1 MYSISGE
8 PKITSLTLKAIFIFF
23 MVLLSHGLVG
33 CEHSTGRQTDAA
45 KVTRVV
51 DGDTIVV
58 SVKGA
63 QYKVRL
69 IGINTPER
77 GRPYYKEATEKTEE
91 LVLGKEVRLEKDVSE
106 TDKYGRLL
114 RYVYAGDL
122 FVNAELVKQGY
133 AQQYTYPPDVKYAD
147 LFRKLAREARENE
160 LGLWGPEEAA
170 PADESEAQ
178 STGSSK
184 AENRKLIGNI
194 KSKIYHQPDCS
205 SVKKIKPENATFLNS
220 TADAESAGYRPCK
233 ICLSRD

>member
-1 MYSISGE
+1 MQNILRNR
-8 PKITSLTLKAIFIFF
+8 KITSLALKIVFLASIL
-23 MVLLSHGLVG
+23 LLSYGLAG
-33 CEHSTGRQTDAA
+33 CQDSTGGQTDAA

-58 SVKGA
+58 NIKGA

-114 RYVYAGDL
+114 RYVYVGDL

-147 LFRKLAREARENE
+147 LFRKFAREARENGV
-160 LGLWGPEEAA
+160 GLWGSETAA
-170 PADESEAQ
+170 PAGKPEAKSSQ
-178 STGSSK
+178 SYDIRDGTF
-184 AENRKLIGNI
+184 IGNI
-194 KSKIYHQPDCS
+194 RSKIYHRPDCPS
-205 SVKKIKPENATFLNS
+205 IKKIKPENAVTLNS
-220 TADAESAGYRPCK
+220 NTDAESDGYRPCK
-233 ICLSRD
+233 TCLSRN